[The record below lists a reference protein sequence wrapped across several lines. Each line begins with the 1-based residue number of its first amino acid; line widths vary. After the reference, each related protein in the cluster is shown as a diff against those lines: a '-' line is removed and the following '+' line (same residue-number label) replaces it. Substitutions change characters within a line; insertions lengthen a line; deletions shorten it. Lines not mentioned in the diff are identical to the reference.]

1 MTLIARIEAAADGLT
16 DRVLAEMLAN
26 PFWVERFG
34 ERAQKHGRQDG
45 LYHIKYLIEALRTLE
60 PAVIEQYARWLQQV
74 LTTRGMCTHHVD
86 ENFERL
92 GRAIADT
99 IADSAPAVAMLDAA
113 RRALRY
119 PEGTPA
125 RRVQDAAPELA
136 RSVAAQLHARHPGW
150 STEHRGRCADDLR
163 YHLTYAADALALA
176 MPSVFAAYITWIGD
190 FFERRKLPRQHLE
203 ESISLLRVAVTTELR
218 VVLL

>member
-1 MTLIARIEAAADGLT
+1 ME
-16 DRVLAEMLAN
+16 
-26 PFWVERFG
+26 
-34 ERAQKHGRQDG
+34 H
-45 LYHIKYLIEALRTLE
+45 
-60 PAVIEQYARWLQQV
+60 YARWLQQV
-74 LTTRGMCTHHVD
+74 LTTRGMCTRHLD

-92 GRAIADT
+92 GRAIAET
-99 IADSAPAVAMLDAA
+99 IDDSAPAVTMLEVA

-125 RRVQDAAPELA
+125 RRVQDAAPELVK
-136 RSVAAQLHARHPGW
+136 SVAAQLYSRHPAW
-150 STEHRGRCADDLR
+150 PAEQRARCADDLR
-163 YHLTYAADALALA
+163 YHLAYAADALALA
-176 MPSVFAAYITWIGD
+176 MPSVFAAYITWIGE